1 MAKKKHAGFIK
12 EAWYRQRGTM
22 TGAPGA
28 VKSSGGSGVIDLD
41 VLYDENKV
49 VVPNLTLESCLGL
62 GDRSVPYNTSIM
74 TVDPGLCP

>member
-28 VKSSGGSGVIDLD
+28 VKSSDGSAHLFD
-41 VLYDENKV
+41 VPSGANV
-49 VVPNLTLESCLGL
+49 NSPNLTLESCLGL